1 MLCITYLKEFPLRAT
16 VRPYTTAGVALVG
29 ASLVAA
35 SPAPV
40 SMPVS
45 LDVQSRAVALASA
58 WDDVLNAASANV
70 TTMLNNWYLAPGV
83 GMQQFI
89 ANQMGYW
96 DLLANDRAG
105 SINEVTEEVQ
115 KHLNAVISGWALQNE
130 TDATHSTV
138 LNHTMDG
145 THQLMFGQIAGY
157 IPADVDKDSIMPIID
172 YLGSPASAMLMGMI
186 GPGISP
192 WIALLNGITDGDNPL
207 DILVNMGGAFFNGA
221 TLNLDA
227 LLPMINEAGF
237 FPAGMNMDHL
247 DFAFG
252 GLLSPGAAAPI
263 YQVLG
268 PGGEVAAE
276 VPAVGG
282 SIFQSVGLEFSGVPV
297 LGTLDLNSAG
307 IGPIAAMQAWGQTV
321 GALLGSG
328 WDGKGPVVVTP
339 PLAGAELPIVDDGG
353 AADAT
358 DAFGWL
364 GDLLGL

>member
-1 MLCITYLKEFPLRAT
+1 MRAT
-16 VRPYTTAGVALVG
+16 IRPYATAGVALVG
-29 ASLVAA
+29 ASLVAIT
-35 SPAPV
+35 PV
-40 SMPVS
+40 SAP
-45 LDVQSRAVALASA
+45 LPTLRDVQSPVVALTSA
-58 WDDVLNAASANV
+58 WDDVLDAASANV
-70 TTMLNNWYLAPGV
+70 TAMLNNWYLAPGV
-83 GMQQFI
+83 GMQQFW
-89 ANQMGYW
+89 ANQMSYW
-96 DLLANDRAG
+96 DQLANDPAG
-105 SINEVTEEVQ
+105 STNEINEQ
-115 KHLNAVISGWALQNE
+115 IQLHLNAVISGWALQNE

-145 THQLMFGQIAGY
+145 THQLMFGQVAGY

-172 YLGSPASAMLMGMI
+172 YLGSPASAVLMGMI

-192 WIALLNGITDGDNPL
+192 WIALLNGITDGDNPF

-227 LLPMINEAGF
+227 LLPMINSSGY

-252 GLLSPGAAAPI
+252 GLLSPGAVAVGP

-268 PGGEVAAE
+268 PGGEVAAS

-282 SIFQSVGLEFSGVPV
+282 SIFQSVGIEFSGVPV

-307 IGPIAAMQAWGQTV
+307 IGPIAAWQAWGQTV

-339 PLAGAELPIVDDGG
+339 PLAGAELPLLDDGS
-353 AADAT
+353 AAAT

>member
-1 MLCITYLKEFPLRAT
+1 MHAI
-16 VRPYTTAGVALVG
+16 VRPYATAGVALVG
-29 ASLVAA
+29 ASLVAVTPLSA
-35 SPAPV
+35 PAPV
-40 SMPVS
+40 LP
-45 LDVQSRAVALASA
+45 DVQSRAVALTGAFQ
-58 WDDVLNAASANV
+58 DVLNAASANV
-70 TTMLNNWYLAPGV
+70 TTILNNWYLAPGV
-83 GMQQFI
+83 GMQQFW
-89 ANQMGYW
+89 ANQMSYA
-96 DLLANDRAG
+96 DQMLNDPAG
-105 SINEVTEEVQ
+105 SSNAIAEEMQ
-115 KHLNAVISGWALQNE
+115 LHLNAVISGFTMQDMTAE
-130 TDATHSTV
+130 TRATV
-138 LNHTMDG
+138 LNHTMDAN
-145 THQLMFGQIAGY
+145 HQLMFGQVAGY
-157 IPADVDKDSIMPIID
+157 LPADVDPDQILPIID
-172 YLGSPASAMLMGMI
+172 YLGSPSSAMLMGMI

-192 WIALLNGITDGDNPL
+192 WIALLNGITDGDNPF

-252 GLLSPGAAAPI
+252 GLLSTGAPAVS

-268 PGGEVAAE
+268 PGGVVAAE
-276 VPAVGG
+276 TPAVGG

-307 IGPIAAMQAWGQTV
+307 IGPIAALQAWGQTV

-339 PLAGAELPIVDDGG
+339 PLAGAELPLIDDGG
-353 AADAT
+353 DAAAT

>member
-1 MLCITYLKEFPLRAT
+1 MAARPIL
-16 VRPYTTAGVALVG
+16 RPYATAGVALVG
-29 ASLVAA
+29 AGLVAVTPL
-35 SPAPV
+35 SAPLPTL
-40 SMPVS
+40 S
-45 LDVQSRAVALASA
+45 DVQSRAVALTSA

-83 GMQQFI
+83 GMQQFM

-96 DLLANDRAG
+96 DQLANDPAG
-105 SINEVTEEVQ
+105 SINAINEQ
-115 KHLNAVISGWALQNE
+115 IQLHLNAVLSGFAMQDMTAE
-130 TDATHSTV
+130 TRATV

-145 THQLMFGQIAGY
+145 THQLMFGQVAGY
-157 IPADVDKDSIMPIID
+157 LPDDVDPDQILPIID
-172 YLGSPASAMLMGMI
+172 YLGSPSSAMLMGMI

-192 WIALLNGITDGDNPL
+192 WIALLNGITDGDNPF
-207 DILVNMGGAFFNGA
+207 DILINMGGAFFNGA

-252 GLLSPGAAAPI
+252 GLLSTGAAAVS

-339 PLAGAELPIVDDGG
+339 PLAGAELPIIDPVVVDDGG
-353 AADAT
+353 SGAAT

-364 GDLLGL
+364 GDLLGF

>member
-1 MLCITYLKEFPLRAT
+1 MAARQVL
-16 VRPYTTAGVALVG
+16 RPYATAGVALVG
-29 ASLVAA
+29 AGLVAVTPLSA
-35 SPAPV
+35 SLPT
-40 SMPVS
+40 
-45 LDVQSRAVALASA
+45 LFDVQSRAVVLTSA
-58 WDDVLNAASANV
+58 WDEVLNAASANV

-83 GMQQFI
+83 GMQQFM

-96 DLLANDRAG
+96 DQLANDPAG
-105 SINEVTEEVQ
+105 SINAINEQ
-115 KHLNAVISGWALQNE
+115 IQLHLNAVLSGFAMQDMTAE
-130 TDATHSTV
+130 TRATV

-145 THQLMFGQIAGY
+145 THQLMFGQVAGY
-157 IPADVDKDSIMPIID
+157 LPADVDPDQILPIID
-172 YLGSPASAMLMGMI
+172 YLGSPSSAMLMGMI

-192 WIALLNGITDGDNPL
+192 WIALLNGITDGDNPF
-207 DILVNMGGAFFNGA
+207 DILINMGGAFFNGA

-252 GLLSPGAAAPI
+252 GLLSTGAAAVS

-297 LGTLDLNSAG
+297 IGTLDLNSAG
-307 IGPIAAMQAWGQTV
+307 IGPLAAMQAWGQTV

-339 PLAGAELPIVDDGG
+339 PLAGAELPIIDDGG
-353 AADAT
+353 AAAAT

-364 GDLLGL
+364 GDLLGF

>member
-1 MLCITYLKEFPLRAT
+1 MTKGVPLYAT
-16 VRPYTTAGVALVG
+16 IRPYATAGVALVG
-29 ASLVAA
+29 ASLVAIT
-35 SPAPV
+35 PV
-40 SMPVS
+40 SAP
-45 LDVQSRAVALASA
+45 LPALRDVQSPVVALTSA

-70 TTMLNNWYLAPGV
+70 TAMLNNWYLAPGV
-83 GMQQFI
+83 GMQQFW
-89 ANQMGYW
+89 ANQMSYW
-96 DLLANDRAG
+96 DQLANDPAG
-105 SINEVTEEVQ
+105 STNEINEQ
-115 KHLNAVISGWALQNE
+115 IQLHLNAVISGWALQNE

-145 THQLMFGQIAGY
+145 THALMFGQVAGY

-172 YLGSPASAMLMGMI
+172 YLGSPASAVLMGMI

-192 WIALLNGITDGDNPL
+192 WIALLNGITDGDNPF

-227 LLPMINEAGF
+227 LLPMINSSGY

-252 GLLSPGAAAPI
+252 GLLSPGAVAVGP

-268 PGGEVAAE
+268 PGGEVAAS
-276 VPAVGG
+276 VPADGG
-282 SIFQSVGLEFSGVPV
+282 SIFQSVGIEFSGVPV

-307 IGPIAAMQAWGQTV
+307 IGPIAAWQAWGQTV

-328 WDGKGPVVVTP
+328 WDGKGSVVVTP
-339 PLAGAELPIVDDGG
+339 PLAGAELPLLDDGS
-353 AADAT
+353 AAAT

>member
-1 MLCITYLKEFPLRAT
+1 LRAS
-16 VRPYTTAGVALVG
+16 VRPYATAGVALVG
-29 ASLVAA
+29 ASLVAVTPL
-35 SPAPV
+35 SVPAPAL
-40 SMPVS
+40 
-45 LDVQSRAVALASA
+45 LDVRSPAVALTSA

-70 TTMLNNWYLAPGV
+70 TAMLNNWYLAPGV
-83 GMQQFI
+83 GMQQFW
-89 ANQMGYW
+89 ANQLGYA
-96 DLLANDRAG
+96 DQLANDPAG
-105 SINEVTEEVQ
+105 SINAVNEEIQ
-115 KHLNAVISGWALQNE
+115 KHLNAVLSGWALQNE

-145 THQLMFGQIAGY
+145 THALMFGQIAGY
-157 IPADVDKDSIMPIID
+157 IPADVDASSIMPIID
-172 YLGSPASAMLMGMI
+172 YLGSPASAVLMGMI

-227 LLPMINEAGF
+227 LLPMINSSGY

-252 GLLSPGAAAPI
+252 GLLSPGANAMT
-263 YQVLG
+263 YQTLG
-268 PGGEVAAE
+268 PGGVVADE

-282 SIFQSVGLEFSGVPV
+282 SIFQSVGIEFSGVPV

-328 WDGKGPVVVTP
+328 WDGKGNVVVTP
-339 PLAGAELPIVDDGG
+339 PLAGAELPLVDDGG
-353 AADAT
+353 ASAT
-358 DAFGWL
+358 DVFGWL